1 MAFLEVLCWHP
12 FSSHLSLLHLYIK
25 DLPATTARIF
35 IYANDIALA
44 YQSKDFESLEN
55 ILSENLDILH
65 KFYNQ
70 WRLKPNPSKIEVT
83 FFHLNNKRANQEIW
97 MQFSYRL
104 VKNTLYPK
112 YLDMTLDRKFT
123 SKNHLTKLSA
133 KIKSRHSIIAKL
145 SGTS

>member
-12 FSSHLSLLHLYIK
+12 FSLTSISRIYQRQLQEHLYAD
-25 DLPATTARIF
+25 DL
-35 IYANDIALA
+35 ALA
-44 YQSKDFESLEN
+44 YQNKDFEGLEK
-55 ILSENLDILH
+55 ILPENLDILH

-83 FFHLNNKRANQEIW
+83 LFHLNNKRANQEIRV
-97 MQFSYRL
+97 QFGYRL

-112 YLDMTLDRKFT
+112 YLDMALDKKFT

-133 KIKSRHSIIAKL
+133 KIKSRHSIIA
-145 SGTS
+145 